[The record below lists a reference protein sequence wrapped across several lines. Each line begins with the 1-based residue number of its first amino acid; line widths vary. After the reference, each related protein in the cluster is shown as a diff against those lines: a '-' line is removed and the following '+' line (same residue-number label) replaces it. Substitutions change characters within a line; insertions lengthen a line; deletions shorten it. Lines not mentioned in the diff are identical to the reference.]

1 MFHHSFQSSDS
12 YLLNEWWTSLIV
24 PKAAEKFDDK
34 VLKLNFQKLKIHVQS
49 WFELKYRYRISKSML
64 LLNLAVIKYKDKNK
78 QDAILNL
85 YNVISILKNF
95 FHIWLQHQNKLWCR
109 RNLQG
114 VLPQDEVVFDQ
125 GKLNGTIRHG
135 LMKMFS
141 EKWFNRNRLPG
152 LEFLTID

>member
-1 MFHHSFQSSDS
+1 MFHHSFQSLDS
-12 YLLNEWWTSLIV
+12 YLSNEWWTSLIV

-64 LLNLAVIKYKDKNK
+64 LLNLAVIKYTDKNK

-85 YNVISILKNF
+85 YNVISILKYF

-114 VLPQDEVVFDQ
+114 VLTQDEVVFDQ
-125 GKLNGTIRHG
+125 GKLKGTIQHG
-135 LMKMFS
+135 LVKMFA
-141 EKWFNRNRLPG
+141 ETWFDRNHLPG
-152 LEFLTID
+152 LEFLTSH